1 MNRRLLLL
9 SGISTTAMT
18 AGLIGCA
25 SPNVTDYTG
34 EKPSLD
40 LQTYFNGVVDAWGIF
55 TDRNGKV
62 VKRFTVEM
70 KCQWKDGIGILDEDF
85 LYSDG
90 SKEKRVW
97 KLTDLGNGH
106 FEGSA
111 GDVVGKALGQVKGN
125 AFNWQY
131 TLALPVDN
139 SVLNVQMDDWMFLMN
154 DRVMLNKARMTK
166 LGIHLGDVT
175 LSFTRRGYPQR
186 YGADSSGCRTGTA
199 KPRHWR
205 YS

>member
-1 MNRRLLLL
+1 MNRRLLLA
-9 SGISTTAMT
+9 SGIGTAIVTT
-18 AGLIGCA
+18 GLMGCT
-25 SPNVTDYTG
+25 SPKVTDYAI
-34 EKPSLD
+34 EKPLLN
-40 LQTYFNGVVDAWGIF
+40 LQTYFNGIVDAWGIF

-70 KCQWKDGIGILDEDF
+70 NCKWKDGKGVLDEDF

-111 GDVVGKALGQVKGN
+111 GDVVGKALGQVNGN

-131 TLALPVDN
+131 TLALPVDG
-139 SVLNVQMDDWMFLMN
+139 SVLNVQMDDWMYLMN

-175 LSFTRRGYPQR
+175 LSFTRR
-186 YGADSSGCRTGTA
+186 S
-199 KPRHWR
+199 
-205 YS
+205 